1 MLLICCME
9 INMFLIINYKLE
21 SEIKLKL
28 IRYKFWWDGEFI
40 VGDFN
45 NIGLYYGKR
54 VLKIRFCVLLVM
66 VVFILNV
73 KNNEYY
79 LK

>member
-1 MLLICCME
+1 MG
-9 INMFLIINYKLE
+9 
-21 SEIKLKL
+21 
-28 IRYKFWWDGEFI
+28 WEFI

-54 VLKIRFCVLLVM
+54 VLKIKFCVLLVV